1 MQIHNEKISSFLKNA
16 IRTKKKK
23 LENKA
28 PKLEKGVISN
38 YCRLTSS
45 GWLFVK
51 TKEKFPSPHFSVEMK
66 KSKVVKINTNNSETV
81 FRCIMF
87 TQKQQQQLLLSTA
100 YRNRSEKHFTD
111 YSLKLLSTV
120 APPGRQTFIA
130 VTERTTFITC
140 RKPCEDPDL
149 IYKKPSYKIWLRNTL
164 HQKASGKP
172 EKFICP
178 DYNLFNPSATICALS
193 SWPAS

>member
-1 MQIHNEKISSFLKNA
+1 MKKSPPFLKMQSGQ
-16 IRTKKKK
+16 KKKK

-87 TQKQQQQLLLSTA
+87 T
-100 YRNRSEKHFTD
+100 
-111 YSLKLLSTV
+111 
-120 APPGRQTFIA
+120 
-130 VTERTTFITC
+130 
-140 RKPCEDPDL
+140 
-149 IYKKPSYKIWLRNTL
+149 
-164 HQKASGKP
+164 
-172 EKFICP
+172 
-178 DYNLFNPSATICALS
+178 
-193 SWPAS
+193 